1 MLKLG
6 ELADEPKVV
15 AHVNTRLGEILSK
28 MKEENQWVVP
38 VLKEKKVVAML
49 TDKNLIRRAVSLE
62 TRVFTIASP
71 TVTLNEN
78 DDFGKVVAKF
88 YTSKARAIPLV
99 NSSRELVGLVT
110 RENVLNYLLESG
122 EIPNAKAREYMSSP
136 PIMLSSSDSVAKA
149 RWEIV
154 RNHVS
159 RIPVV
164 NEKNLE
170 GIVTTRDIVNA
181 LYSVSGRK
189 RESIMAEEERIMAM
203 PLKDIMVYPVIT
215 VNGAD
220 SLSKVAEKI
229 VKNKISGM
237 PVMEGDYVAGVISGI
252 DVIKSLESKYQL
264 SLPLQAKLTTG
275 LRNAEIKSMIDGV
288 LERYL
293 SKLEKLTEIINFRV
307 SFKEEAV
314 SQDKTLYKVTVNATT
329 KIGNFVANET
339 DWDPVVAVK
348 KAVEK
353 VEERLIRKLKRIEE
367 KKVDKREEI

>member
-1 MLKLG
+1 MKLG

>member
-1 MLKLG
+1 MKLR

-49 TDKNLIRRAVSLE
+49 TDKDLIRRAVSLE
-62 TRVFTIASP
+62 TRVLSITSP
-71 TVTLNEN
+71 TVTLNED
-78 DDFGKVVAKF
+78 DDFAKVVARF

-99 NSSRELVGLVT
+99 NSSRGLVGLVT

-122 EIPNAKAREYMSSP
+122 EIPDAKAREYMSSP
-136 PIMLSSSDSVAKA
+136 PITLSSSDSVAKA

-154 RNHVS
+154 RNNVS

-164 NEKNLE
+164 NEKKLE

-181 LYSVSGRK
+181 IYSVSGRK
-189 RESIMAEEERIMAM
+189 RESILVEEERIMAM
-203 PLKDIMVYPVIT
+203 PLKDVMVSPVIT
-215 VNGAD
+215 VNGTDA
-220 SLSKVAEKI
+220 LTKVAEKI

-275 LRNAEIKSMIDGV
+275 LRNAEMKSQIDGV

-314 SQDKTLYKVTVNATT
+314 SQDKTVYKVTVNAVT

-367 KKVDKREEI
+367 KKGDKREEI

>member
-1 MLKLG
+1 MKLR

-38 VLKEKKVVAML
+38 VLKEKKVAAML
-49 TDKNLIRRAVSLE
+49 TDKDLIRRAVSLE
-62 TRVFTIASP
+62 TRVLSIASP
-71 TVTLNEN
+71 TVTLNED
-78 DDFGKVVAKF
+78 DDFAKVVARF

-136 PIMLSSSDSVAKA
+136 PITLSSSDSVAKA

-154 RNHVS
+154 RNNVS

-189 RESIMAEEERIMAM
+189 RESIMVEEERIMAM
-203 PLKDIMVYPVIT
+203 PLKDIMVSPVIT

-275 LRNAEIKSMIDGV
+275 LRNAEMKSQIDGV

-314 SQDKTLYKVTVNATT
+314 SQDKTIYKVTVNATT

-367 KKVDKREEI
+367 KKGDKREEI

>member
-1 MLKLG
+1 MKLR

-38 VLKEKKVVAML
+38 VLKEKKVAAML
-49 TDKNLIRRAVSLE
+49 TDKDLIRRAVSLE
-62 TRVFTIASP
+62 TRVLSIASP
-71 TVTLNEN
+71 TVTLNED
-78 DDFGKVVAKF
+78 DDFAKVVARF

-136 PIMLSSSDSVAKA
+136 PITLSSSDSVAKA

-154 RNHVS
+154 RNNVS

-164 NEKNLE
+164 NEKKLE

-189 RESIMAEEERIMAM
+189 RESIMVEEERIMAM
-203 PLKDIMVYPVIT
+203 PLKDIMVSPVIT
-215 VNGAD
+215 VNGTD

-275 LRNAEIKSMIDGV
+275 LRNAEMKSQIDGV

-314 SQDKTLYKVTVNATT
+314 SQDKTIYKVTVNATT

-367 KKVDKREEI
+367 KKGDKREEI

>member
-1 MLKLG
+1 MKLR

-38 VLKEKKVVAML
+38 VLKEKKVAAML
-49 TDKNLIRRAVSLE
+49 TDKDLIRRAVSLE
-62 TRVFTIASP
+62 TRVLSIASP
-71 TVTLNEN
+71 TVTLNED
-78 DDFGKVVAKF
+78 DDFAKVVARF

-136 PIMLSSSDSVAKA
+136 PITLSSSDSVAKA

-154 RNHVS
+154 RNNVS

-164 NEKNLE
+164 NEKKLE

-189 RESIMAEEERIMAM
+189 RESIMVEEERIMAM
-203 PLKDIMVYPVIT
+203 PLKDIMVSPVIT

-275 LRNAEIKSMIDGV
+275 LRNAEMKSQIDGV

-314 SQDKTLYKVTVNATT
+314 SQDKTIYKVTVNATT

-367 KKVDKREEI
+367 KKGDKREEI

>member
-1 MLKLG
+1 LKLG